1 MQSQRN
7 PELLR
12 TAVFTSILISQ
23 MTDRTAL
30 FTESLRL
37 TSLTAFKISLLSN
50 KSLLNSKAGT
60 HVRPKTWSCF
70 ITDSDEKSRWIPCM
84 LQFLVLV
91 LNAREVNHCFKTC
104 TGSRTP
110 DISRLWEKY
119 RCHKHEKLFLCLYR
133 LGFSNSRKNTPTV
146 FLPASRLTEQKLQCF
161 NYLTSG
167 SAEPMYL

>member
-12 TAVFTSILISQ
+12 TALFTNILISQ

-60 HVRPKTWSCF
+60 HLRPKT
-70 ITDSDEKSRWIPCM
+70 
-84 LQFLVLV
+84 
-91 LNAREVNHCFKTC
+91 
-104 TGSRTP
+104 
-110 DISRLWEKY
+110 
-119 RCHKHEKLFLCLYR
+119 
-133 LGFSNSRKNTPTV
+133 
-146 FLPASRLTEQKLQCF
+146 
-161 NYLTSG
+161 
-167 SAEPMYL
+167 